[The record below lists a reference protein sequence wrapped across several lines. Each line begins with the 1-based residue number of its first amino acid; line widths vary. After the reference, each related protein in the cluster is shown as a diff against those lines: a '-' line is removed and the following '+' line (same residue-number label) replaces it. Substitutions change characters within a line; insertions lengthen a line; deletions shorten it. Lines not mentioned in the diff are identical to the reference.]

1 MNRQDYLQFLRN
13 LRANN
18 DLKLA
23 CDMAESSRNLD
34 QMIAVAAMDPA
45 AAETKKIHQ
54 MWDQLREAAL
64 QPGGRFTFS
73 EEAEVYGKHRAAGE
87 SVDANAEVTRIYIE
101 RVTNYVLP
109 MSWAGE
115 FFTVK
120 NLADNE
126 MAYLQ
131 FETNSQVRVAK
142 VGQDGGIRSTYVTK
156 FQSQDQVPLFIIAS
170 QKVKWRL
177 WDLLRGNVAD
187 ENEKLV
193 NIAKDVELEL
203 DSRLLTGW
211 LAPSI
216 ASFTFTGA
224 PERRTLNLHS
234 SVPVANLPSTN
245 AIGGLTAAGGVNKAV
260 LDAVFAYCSRF
271 ANLDLADLYPV
282 GFYYPSRFALS
293 ITGDITLTNAA
304 AGTADLAKQV
314 FTRGFIDQYLNRT
327 LAYRPLANLAGK
339 YVYVRTNKPVGTL
352 YRKPNADRM
361 IRKVDEEENE
371 GSALMRMAFGAVV
384 PEPNRV
390 NVLRIQV
397 EA

>member
-1 MNRQDYLQFLRN
+1 MKREQYLQFLRS
-13 LRANN
+13 LRGMN

-23 CDMAESSRNLD
+23 CDMAESNRNLD
-34 QMIAVAAMDPA
+34 AMIAVASMDPGA
-45 AAETKKIHQ
+45 EETKKITKV
-54 MWDQLREAAL
+54 WDGLREAAL
-64 QPGGRFTFS
+64 QPGGRFTFT
-73 EEAEVYGKHRAAGE
+73 EEAEVYGEHRAAGE

-101 RVTNYVLP
+101 RVSNYVVP

-115 FFTVK
+115 FFTLK
-120 NLADNE
+120 NLADDE

-131 FETNSQVRVAK
+131 YNSLGQVRVAK
-142 VGQDGGIRSTYVTK
+142 VGQDGGIRSTFVTK
-156 FQSQDQVPLFIIAS
+156 FQDQDQVPLFIIAS

-203 DSRLLTGW
+203 DGRLLSGW

-216 ASFTFTGA
+216 GNFTFTGA
-224 PERRTLNLHS
+224 AERRTLNLHS
-234 SVPVANLPSTN
+234 TIPTANLPSTN
-245 AIGGLTAAGGVNKAV
+245 AITGLTAAGGVNKAV

-271 ANLDLADLYPV
+271 ANLDISDLYPV
-282 GFYYPSRFALS
+282 AFYYPSRFALS

-314 FTRGFIDQYLNRT
+314 FTKGFIDQYLNCT

-352 YRKPNADRM
+352 YRKPGADRM
-361 IRKVDEEENE
+361 IRKTDEELNE
-371 GSALMRMAFGAVV
+371 GSAMMRMAFGAVV

-390 NVLRIQV
+390 NLLRIQV